1 MAKYE
6 ILFKQL
12 RLAILRG
19 EYAPNDR
26 LPSENAIAIK
36 HGVSR
41 ITSKRALNE
50 LAAADLV
57 YRVRGGEPLLS
68 LTRVLLNGKSYWYC
82 HSQKQ
87 RPLGTIQVAF
97 KGR

>member
-12 RLAILRG
+12 RMAILRG

-36 HGVSR
+36 HESNHLQASV
-41 ITSKRALNE
+41 K
-50 LAAADLV
+50 
-57 YRVRGGEPLLS
+57 
-68 LTRVLLNGKSYWYC
+68 
-82 HSQKQ
+82 
-87 RPLGTIQVAF
+87 
-97 KGR
+97 

>member
-12 RLAILRG
+12 RMAILRG

-57 YRVRGGEPLLS
+57 YPRSRWRDLRQTTQKHHSAPNF
-68 LTRVLLNGKSYWYC
+68 TRTTFS
-82 HSQKQ
+82 
-87 RPLGTIQVAF
+87 
-97 KGR
+97 